1 MSDLADRRGVLYPDR
16 LPTFHRENA
25 PSELC
30 DRIRWFWIP
39 RWRLAPGETSR
50 QELLP
55 FPASNLVVEP
65 GGVSLSGPTTG
76 ISHRDLSGTGWAVGA
91 LLRPA
96 GLASL
101 TTAPQRL
108 RDAETPFV
116 STELHRAVAEAM
128 SGSGVRAGSEAG
140 PEANEALGGTSGTVG
155 GTSAVDQREAVARGR
170 AIHAFSA
177 WAAEHL
183 APPDDGGALANA
195 MEDLIA
201 SDRSIVRVG
210 QVAAVLGVST
220 RGVQRLAHRYVGVT
234 PLAMIRRYRLQ
245 EAAQRLRDD
254 PSVTIAQIAADLGYS
269 DHAHLSADFRTVL
282 GRSPNSYRRGPG
294 AAAKG
299 SSDG

>member
-1 MSDLADRRGVLYPDR
+1 MSDLPDRRGVLYPDR
-16 LPTFHRENA
+16 LPTFHREDA
-25 PSELC
+25 PWELR

-101 TTAPQRL
+101 TAEPRRL
-108 RDAETPFV
+108 RDAETPV
-116 STELHRAVAEAM
+116 EAAGLHRAVTAAMGEAD
-128 SGSGVRAGSEAG
+128 EA
-140 PEANEALGGTSGTVG
+140 VG
-155 GTSAVDQREAVARGR
+155 RSCSPDQRESVARDR
-170 AIHAFSA
+170 ALRFFSA
-177 WAAEHL
+177 WAAANL
-183 APPDDGGALANA
+183 AAPDAGGVMANA

-201 SDRSIVRVG
+201 SDRSIVRVD
-210 QVAAVLGVST
+210 QVAAALGVST
-220 RGVQRLAHRYVGVT
+220 RAVQRLAHRYVGLP

-245 EAAQRLRDD
+245 EAAQRLRED
-254 PSVTIAQIAADLGYS
+254 PAVTIARIAAELGYS

-282 GRSPNSYRRGPG
+282 GLSPRSYRRAPG

>member
-1 MSDLADRRGVLYPDR
+1 MADLPDRRGVLYPDR
-16 LPTFHRENA
+16 LPTFYREDA
-25 PSELC
+25 PSELR

-55 FPASNLVVEP
+55 FPASNLVVDP

-76 ISHRDLSGTGWAVGA
+76 VSHRDLSGSGWAVGA

-101 TTAPQRL
+101 AAEPRRL
-108 RDAETPFV
+108 RDAETPLDAPG
-116 STELHRAVAEAM
+116 LHRAVMAAM
-128 SGSGVRAGSEAG
+128 GEVDEV
-140 PEANEALGGTSGTVG
+140 VG
-155 GTSAVDQREAVARGR
+155 RSCPADQRGADQRESVARAR
-170 AIHAFSA
+170 ALRYFSA
-177 WAAEHL
+177 WAAAHL
-183 APPDDGGALANA
+183 AAPDAGGVMANA

-201 SDRSIVRVG
+201 SDRSIVRVD
-210 QVAAVLGVST
+210 QVAAALGVST
-220 RGVQRLAHRYVGVT
+220 RAVQRLAHRYVGLP
-234 PLAMIRRYRLQ
+234 PLKMIRRYRLQ
-245 EAAQRLRDD
+245 EAAQRLRED
-254 PSVTIAQIAADLGYS
+254 PSVTIARIAAELGYS

-282 GRSPNSYRRGPG
+282 GLSPRSYRRAPG

>member
-1 MSDLADRRGVLYPDR
+1 MADLPDRRGVLYPDR
-16 LPTFHRENA
+16 LPTFHREDA
-25 PSELC
+25 PSELR

-55 FPASNLVVEP
+55 FPASNLVVDP

-76 ISHRDLSGTGWAVGA
+76 VSHRDLIGSGWAVGA

-101 TTAPQRL
+101 AAEPRRL
-108 RDAETPFV
+108 RDAETPLDAPG
-116 STELHRAVAEAM
+116 LHRAVMAAM
-128 SGSGVRAGSEAG
+128 GQVDEV
-140 PEANEALGGTSGTVG
+140 VG
-155 GTSAVDQREAVARGR
+155 RSCPADQRGADQRESVARAR
-170 AIHAFSA
+170 ALRYFSA
-177 WAAEHL
+177 WAAAHL
-183 APPDDGGALANA
+183 AAPDAGGVMANA

-201 SDRSIVRVG
+201 SDRSIVRVD
-210 QVAAVLGVST
+210 QVAAALGVST
-220 RGVQRLAHRYVGVT
+220 RAVQRLAHRYVGLP
-234 PLAMIRRYRLQ
+234 PLKMIRRYRLQ
-245 EAAQRLRDD
+245 EAAQRLRED
-254 PSVTIAQIAADLGYS
+254 PSVTIARIAAELGYS

-282 GRSPNSYRRGPG
+282 GLSPRSYRRAPG